1 MKSALY
7 AIAIGMLSTACST
20 TGSKSNLST
29 DFMGGDIRVVYNKSG
44 EFESLISTAI
54 VKVAS
59 ELPSARE
66 EAVTVATVKA
76 RRQISEFLKTEVDS
90 ERFVTTV
97 TKSIQESNAV
107 SGSNISA
114 ANAKIA
120 TEVKETIKQKS
131 DSLLKG
137 TVIESEKYDAKNNSI
152 IVTVKTGAREVG
164 IASTIKKLMSF

>member
-76 RRQISEFLKTEVDS
+76 RRQISEVDS